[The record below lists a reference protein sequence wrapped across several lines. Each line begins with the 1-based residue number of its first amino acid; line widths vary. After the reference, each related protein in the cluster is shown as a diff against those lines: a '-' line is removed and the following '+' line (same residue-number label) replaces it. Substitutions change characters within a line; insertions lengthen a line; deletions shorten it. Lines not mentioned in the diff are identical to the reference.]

1 MLSSLERFY
10 VAATFYPS
18 AHSRCQG
25 ALGDLNSHLDRL
37 LSEDQTLVLE
47 LADGG
52 CRVQGVFVD
61 LDHPG
66 AQFCLNLLGSMGIA
80 RFEFDRNT
88 PMNQLHAAVCTLN
101 SLKLESESCLHF
113 HTLDFSALPGS
124 VRVVQRQFGRGRAE
138 LGGKVL
144 SAGDLN
150 RSLDSLTSALDE
162 LPWPKARK
170 EEFRRKAET
179 FLIKTIERMDLK
191 NHDQHVQSSLGHRS
205 LEEVLDLGTSA
216 ISRAV
221 DLLGVEDTGQDIEN
235 LFRNAADALALS
247 EDSESVELM
256 LDVLQESPGGPEDN
270 PGIGDGETFRRDDTE
285 YSRSLDDLVAAVT
298 RIQARSSSAGPMVIS
313 PEREFMAICLQL
325 LADGVDAPFTRGT
338 RARISRAVSGP
349 VSDQLVADLEESL
362 ETLFAGGDRRP
373 IDAIVPLLLPQ
384 MIATWSDRFADLLS
398 RQAPP
403 DEPDRL
409 ALLWP
414 HLVGLMLQPNPP
426 TDPVLTG
433 TVGRMLA
440 SMPSRLQDQECQ
452 RLNNLAIAGTGE
464 IGDGLFRLPPD
475 ANRAVLKALLS
486 TRLGLPTGKALFRHW
501 SRAAPSELVRVL
513 VAVLGPYSS
522 GHRNL
527 YRELLDNPD
536 PDAQTASFR
545 KTASS
550 ILAEGIRKQGRTDHQ
565 TEWLPAAIENLG
577 RLGQMEFA
585 PLLRDILCRR
595 RLFVLYAWPREC
607 RSSARKAL
615 QLMNDVGEG

>member
-25 ALGDLNSHLDRL
+25 ALGDLNSHLDLL
-37 LSEDQTLVLE
+37 LSNDEALVLE

-61 LDHPG
+61 RDHPG
-66 AQFCLNLLGSMGIA
+66 AQFCLNLLESMGIA

-88 PMNQLHAAVCTLN
+88 PLKQLHAAICTLN
-101 SLKLESESCLHF
+101 SLKLESESSLQF

-138 LGGKVL
+138 LGSKVL
-144 SAGDLN
+144 APGDLTQTLN
-150 RSLDSLTSALDE
+150 SLTSTLDE
-162 LPWPKARK
+162 LPWPEARK

-191 NHDQHVQSSLGHRS
+191 NHDQHAQSSLKRRS
-205 LEEVLDLGTSA
+205 LEDVLDLGTSA

-221 DLLGVEDTGQDIEN
+221 DLLGSEDTGEDIES
-235 LFRNAADALALS
+235 LFRNAADALALA

-256 LDVLQESPGGPEDN
+256 LEVLQEGPGGPEDP
-270 PGIGDGETFRRDDTE
+270 PGIADGETFRRDDTE
-285 YSRSLDDLVAAVT
+285 YSRSLDDLVAVVHQV
-298 RIQARSSSAGPMVIS
+298 QARSTLAGLKVSSPD
-313 PEREFMAICLQL
+313 REVMAVCLQL
-325 LADGVDAPFTRGT
+325 LADGVDASFTRGI
-338 RARISRAVSGP
+338 RARVAKAVSGP
-349 VSDQLVADLEESL
+349 VSGELLAELEE
-362 ETLFAGGDRRP
+362 TLAALVAGGDRRP
-373 IDAIVPLLLPQ
+373 IDAVLPLLMPR
-384 MIATWSDRFADLLS
+384 MIAMGSDRFADFLN

-403 DEPDRL
+403 DEPDRV

-426 TDPVLTG
+426 TDPALIG

-440 SMPSRLQDQECQ
+440 SVPSRLQDQECQ
-452 RLNNLAIAGTGE
+452 RLNLLGIAENGD
-464 IGDGLFRLPPD
+464 IGDGLFRLPAD
-475 ANRAVLKALLS
+475 ANRPVLKILLS

-501 SRAAPSELVRVL
+501 SREAPTDLVRVL
-513 VAVLGPYSS
+513 VAILGPYVS
-522 GHRNL
+522 GHRTL
-527 YRELLDNPD
+527 YRGLLDNPG

-545 KTASS
+545 MTASTV
-550 ILAEGIRKQGRTDHQ
+550 LAEGIRRQGKTDQQ
-565 TEWLPAAIENLG
+565 TEWLPGAIEQLG
-577 RLGQMEFA
+577 RMGQTESA
-585 PLLRDILCRR
+585 TLLRDIQCRR

-615 QLMNDVGEG
+615 QLMTDGGEG